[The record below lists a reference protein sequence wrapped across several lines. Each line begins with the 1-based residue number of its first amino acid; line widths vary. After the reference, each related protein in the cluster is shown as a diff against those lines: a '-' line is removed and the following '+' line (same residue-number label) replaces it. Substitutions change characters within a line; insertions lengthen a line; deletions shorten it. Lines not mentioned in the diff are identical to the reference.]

1 MPSKYLV
8 VSGAIFGVIA
18 LLQAVRV
25 VYQWPVQIAD
35 VDVPLW
41 VSVAGAAVAGGMSIW
56 AFVCAQCCKKPK

>member
-8 VSGAIFGVIA
+8 VSGVIFGVIA

-25 VYQWPVQIAD
+25 LYQWPVLIAD

-41 VSVAGAAVAGGMSIW
+41 VSVAAAAVAGGMSVW
-56 AFVCAQCCKKPK
+56 AFMCGCCKKPVG

>member
-8 VSGAIFGVIA
+8 VSGVIFGVIA

-41 VSVAGAAVAGGMSIW
+41 VSVAAAGIAGGMSGW
-56 AFVCAQCCKKPK
+56 AFMCGCCKKPE